1 MLQRVGRAGAQMRKQ
16 GAHACS
22 AGREVA
28 LRTPQDAGW
37 LPRLVTGGLLAGALV
52 LAGTGL
58 GRAQESTGATEPEAG
73 EGKVIVSHGISTF
86 GDLALPA
93 DFPYLPYVN
102 PDAPKGGEISEW
114 APGSFDSFNPYS
126 IQGNAAALSSIFY
139 ESILVGTADDVSAAY
154 CLLCETMEY
163 PEDRSWVI
171 FNLRKDVTFSDGT
184 PFTAEDVLFSHN
196 LFMEKGIPEY
206 RSVAGGKFQS
216 VEVLD
221 PYRIKFTFAPGTSF
235 RDMPAQ
241 AGSTTI
247 FSKKHYEENKLDLE
261 RSTLT
266 PFLGTGAYVLESFE
280 PGQQVIYARDP
291 DYWGEK
297 HPLNVGQ
304 NNFDRIRIEYFADDN
319 AAFEAFK
326 GGVYTFRNES
336 LPKRWAQEFDFPA
349 VKAGDVV
356 KEVLPSGN
364 IAGGQAIIFNLRRP
378 QFQDPRVREALGLM
392 FNFEWSNK
400 ALFYD
405 LFARVNSIW
414 ENSDMAATGT
424 PTPEEVAILQ
434 PLVDEGLLPASILT
448 EEVPMGSVS
457 TPDNPLDRRN
467 LRRASALLD
476 EAGWIAGDDGIR
488 RNAQG
493 QTLRMAMIHARAD
506 LLPPMLAYVENLRAL
521 GVDASFDIIDDPQL
535 QERASPP
542 SFDFDAVP
550 TTVVNGGLEPG
561 GVLKQAWASVAKDNS
576 SRNRMGYASPAVD
589 KLLDLVEAAD
599 SREALTNVIR
609 ALDRVLR
616 SEYVIVPRYYKRDNW
631 VAYYNMYEHPET
643 LPPYAVGELAF
654 WWYNADKAE
663 ALRASGALK

>member
-1 MLQRVGRAGAQMRKQ
+1 MRTGKRVTTKAKAVRANIGPLVATGALI
-16 GAHACS
+16 
-22 AGREVA
+22 VA
-28 LRTPQDAGW
+28 L
-37 LPRLVTGGLLAGALV
+37 GALA
-52 LAGTGL
+52 LPA
-58 GRAQESTGATEPEAG
+58 RAET
-73 EGKVIVSHGISTF
+73 VIKSHGISTF

-93 DFPYLPYVN
+93 DFTHLPYVN
-102 PDAPKGGEISEW
+102 PNAPKGGEMSQW
-114 APGSFDSFNPYS
+114 APGSFDSFNPYA
-126 IQGNAAALSSIFY
+126 IAGNSAALASIFY
-139 ESILVGTADDVSAAY
+139 ESILSGTLDDVSAAY

-196 LFMEKGIPEY
+196 LFLEKGIPEY

-221 PYRIKFTFAPGTSF
+221 PYRIKFTFTPGTPF
-235 RDMPAQ
+235 RDMPGQ
-241 AGSTTI
+241 AGGTII
-247 FSKKHYEENKLDLE
+247 FSKKHYEENNRDLE
-261 RSTLT
+261 KSSLE
-266 PFLGTGAYVLESFE
+266 PFLGTGPYVLESFE
-280 PGQQVIYARDP
+280 PGRQVIYARDP

-336 LPKRWAQEFDFPA
+336 LPKRWALEYEFPA
-349 VKAGDVV
+349 VQSGAVK

-364 IAGGQAIIFNLRRP
+364 IAGGQSIIFNLRRA

-400 ALFYD
+400 SLFYD

-414 ENSDMAATGT
+414 ENSDMAAVGT
-424 PTPEEVAILQ
+424 PSPEETALLQ
-434 PLVDEGLLPASILT
+434 PLVAEGLLPESILT
-448 EEVPMGSVS
+448 AEVPMGSVS
-457 TPDNPLDRRN
+457 SADNALDRRN
-467 LRRASALLD
+467 LRRASQLLD
-476 EAGWIAGDDGIR
+476 EAGWVAGDDGIR
-488 RNAQG
+488 RNDKG
-493 QTLRMAMIHARAD
+493 ETLRMEMVHSRTD
-506 LLPPMLAYVENLRAL
+506 LLPVMNAYVENLRAL

-542 SFDFDAVP
+542 NFDFDALP

-589 KLLDLVEAAD
+589 KLLDLVEAAA
-599 SREALTNVIR
+599 SRQDLTNVVK

-616 SEYVIVPRYYKRDNW
+616 SEFVMVPRYYKKDNW
-631 VAYYNMYEHPET
+631 VAYYNMYERPET
-643 LPPYAVGELAF
+643 LPPYAVGELSI
-654 WWYNADKAE
+654 WWYNAEKAE
-663 ALRASGALK
+663 ALKASGALK